1 MVPHFPIDKT
11 LRTWKLQSLSL
22 TDEICNHLKQSI
34 KKTHQNGQGPKWGD
48 NSSSSGY
55 CIKI

>member
-22 TDEICNHLKQSI
+22 TDEICYHLKQSI
-34 KKTHQNGQGPKWGD
+34 KKLTRMANVQNGV
-48 NSSSSGY
+48 
-55 CIKI
+55 IILLVVVTV